1 MGGPKPL
8 ANESGTL
15 HILESCARDHVI
27 FKVIFS
33 YSGFLLLQRRDI
45 KQSIFSLT
53 FFVTL
58 QINRVSPWNEL
69 DTPCCMYQPG
79 ANKYIFFEIA
89 CKSGFVD
96 KVWHSSYVGE
106 LWLCDFVLF
115 EVIFSLNGSLL
126 LQRREKSKVFSPNVL
141 RDAANLTV
149 IVVKWVVY
157 PMYQPGNNEYVFFEI
172 ACKSWWFYNHI
183 YFLLREMQHRE
194 SDELSACLFFFL
206 LGKIRHFQQISRRV
220 LPQTFVLCLHRTCTF
235 DTYIPKMLLILPIFF
250 SNFGPEIVQMQ
261 AACSEHWSKHN
272 IVFLGWVFGADS
284 HGPQFG
290 QENCPGFFSDQYL
303 IST

>member
-1 MGGPKPL
+1 
-8 ANESGTL
+8 
-15 HILESCARDHVI
+15 
-27 FKVIFS
+27 
-33 YSGFLLLQRRDI
+33 
-45 KQSIFSLT
+45 
-53 FFVTL
+53 
-58 QINRVSPWNEL
+58 
-69 DTPCCMYQPG
+69 MYQPET
-79 ANKYIFFEIA
+79 NEYLFFEIA

-141 RDAANLTV
+141 RDAANLTG

-183 YFLLREMQHRE
+183 YFLRREMQHRE
-194 SDELSACLFFFL
+194 SDELSACLVFSF
-206 LGKIRHFQQISRRV
+206 GKNPAFSAN
-220 LPQTFVLCLHRTCTF
+220 LTSGFA
-235 DTYIPKMLLILPIFF
+235 
-250 SNFGPEIVQMQ
+250 SNFRALPSSHPHVWYVHSENAINFTHIFLQLWPRNCSN
-261 AACSEHWSKHN
+261 ASTACSEHWSKHN

-290 QENCPGFFSDQYL
+290 QDNCPGFFSYQFF